1 MGQFRQISTF
11 VEVVAKGSLSAAA
24 RAEGIAPAMI
34 GRRLDALEQ
43 RLGVKLLQRT
53 TRKLALTNEG
63 AAFLEDCQRI
73 LGELEEAEA
82 AVAERSVKASGHLLI
97 SAPAG
102 FGRQHVAPLIPS
114 FVAEHRDVTVSLNL
128 NDRLVDLI
136 GEGIDVAIR
145 IASLSDSSLV
155 STKLADN
162 QRVLV
167 GSPAYLKRAGT
178 PRIPADLAKHNCLA
192 ISSEGSQRGWTFR
205 ENGKNVIL
213 KVAGNMVCNDG
224 EVLHDWALAG
234 KGLAWR
240 SMWEVGAEIASGQ
253 LVTVLDQFAA
263 PGNDIYAVFAQR
275 RHLPLR
281 IRAFVDF
288 LRHSYS
294 QPITG
299 ANALSEDAGPA
310 GASAASRLRCSPL
323 RARTDVRFSATSA
336 FATMCAGVTQE
347 QSRSLPLT
355 QSTQKRAAEP
365 IKHTQN
371 PCLTEI

>member
-11 VEVVAKGSLSAAA
+11 VEVVARGSLSAAA

-34 GRRLDALEQ
+34 GRRLDALEA

-73 LGELEEAEA
+73 LSELEEAES
-82 AVAERSVKASGHLLI
+82 AVAERSARASGHLLV

-102 FGRQHVAPLIPS
+102 FGRQHVAPLLPS
-114 FVAEHRDVTVSLNL
+114 FLAEHRDVTINLNL
-128 NDRLVDLI
+128 NDRVVDVV
-136 GEGIDVAIR
+136 GEGVDVAIR

-155 STKLADN
+155 GVKLADN

-167 GSPAYLKRAGT
+167 GSPAYFKRHGT
-178 PRIPADLAKHNCLA
+178 PLALADLAKHNCLA
-192 ISSEGSQRGWTFR
+192 ISSEGSQRGWTFL
-205 ENGKNVIL
+205 EHGKQVTL

-224 EVLHDWALAG
+224 EVLHDWAMAG

-240 SMWEVGAEIASGQ
+240 SMWEVGPEIEAGR
-253 LVTVLDQFAA
+253 LRTVLDQHAA
-263 PGNDIYAVFAQR
+263 PGSDIHAVFAQR

-288 LRHSYS
+288 LRHTYN
-294 QPITG
+294 QPG
-299 ANALSEDAGPA
+299 YWRKA
-310 GASAASRLRCSPL
+310 
-323 RARTDVRFSATSA
+323 
-336 FATMCAGVTQE
+336 
-347 QSRSLPLT
+347 
-355 QSTQKRAAEP
+355 
-365 IKHTQN
+365 
-371 PCLTEI
+371 

>member
-11 VEVVAKGSLSAAA
+11 VEVVSKGSLSAAA

-34 GRRLDALEQ
+34 GRRLDALES

-73 LGELEEAEA
+73 LAELEEAET
-82 AVAERSVKASGHLLI
+82 AVAERSAHATGHLMI

-114 FVAEHRDVTVSLNL
+114 FLAEHRDVSVTLNMS
-128 NDRLVDLI
+128 DRVVDI
-136 GEGIDVAIR
+136 VGEGIDVAIR
-145 IASLSDSSLV
+145 IASLSDSNLV
-155 STKLADN
+155 SVKLADN
-162 QRVLV
+162 ERVV
-167 GSPAYLKRAGT
+167 VAAPSYLKRHGEPKSLAE
-178 PRIPADLAKHNCLA
+178 LAKHNCLA

-205 ENGKNVIL
+205 ENGKNIVL
-213 KVAGNMVCNDG
+213 KVNGNMASNDG
-224 EVLHDWALAG
+224 QVLHDWALAG

-240 SMWEVGAEIASGQ
+240 SMWEVGSEIEAGKLQ
-253 LVTVLDQFAA
+253 TVLNEHSA

-288 LRHSYS
+288 LRHTYA
-294 QPITG
+294 QP
-299 ANALSEDAGPA
+299 DYWRKAG
-310 GASAASRLRCSPL
+310 
-323 RARTDVRFSATSA
+323 
-336 FATMCAGVTQE
+336 
-347 QSRSLPLT
+347 
-355 QSTQKRAAEP
+355 K
-365 IKHTQN
+365 
-371 PCLTEI
+371 

>member
-11 VEVVAKGSLSAAA
+11 VEVVANGSLSAAA
-24 RAEGIAPAMI
+24 RVEGIAPAMI
-34 GRRLDALEQ
+34 GRRLDALES

-73 LGELEEAEA
+73 LTELEEAES
-82 AVAERSVKASGHLLI
+82 AVAERSAHATGHLMI

-114 FVAEHRDVTVSLNL
+114 FLSEHRDVSITLNMS
-128 NDRLVDLI
+128 DRVVDI
-136 GEGIDVAIR
+136 VGEGIDVAIR

-155 STKLADN
+155 SVKLADN
-162 QRVLV
+162 QRVVV
-167 GSPAYLKRAGT
+167 GAPTYLKRHGVPQT
-178 PRIPADLAKHNCLA
+178 LADLARHNCLA

-205 ENGKNVIL
+205 DNGKNVVL
-213 KVAGNMVCNDG
+213 KVNGNMGSNDG
-224 EVLHDWALAG
+224 QVLHDWALAG

-240 SMWEVGAEIASGQ
+240 SMWEVGNEIEAGKLQ
-253 LVTVLDQFAA
+253 TVLDQHSA

-288 LRHSYS
+288 LRHTYA
-294 QPITG
+294 QP
-299 ANALSEDAGPA
+299 DYW
-310 GASAASRLRCSPL
+310 RK
-323 RARTDVRFSATSA
+323 
-336 FATMCAGVTQE
+336 
-347 QSRSLPLT
+347 SL
-355 QSTQKRAAEP
+355 K
-365 IKHTQN
+365 
-371 PCLTEI
+371 

>member
-11 VEVVAKGSLSAAA
+11 VEVVARGSLSAAA

-34 GRRLDALEQ
+34 GRRLDALET

-82 AVAERSVKASGHLLI
+82 AVAERSARASGHLLV

-102 FGRQHVAPLIPS
+102 FGRQHVAPLLPS
-114 FVAEHRDVTVSLNL
+114 FLAEHRDVSVNLNL
-128 NDRLVDLI
+128 NDRLVDVV
-136 GEGIDVAIR
+136 GEGVDVAIR
-145 IASLSDSSLV
+145 IASLSDSNLV
-155 STKLADN
+155 AVKLADN

-167 GSPAYLKRAGT
+167 GSPAYLKRHGT
-178 PRIPADLAKHNCLA
+178 PHTLADLAKHNCLP
-192 ISSEGSQRGWTFR
+192 ISSEGSQRGWTFV
-205 ENGKNVIL
+205 ENGRQVTL

-240 SMWEVGAEIASGQ
+240 SMWEVGPEIRAGR
-253 LVTVLDQFAA
+253 LCTVLDHHAA
-263 PGNDIYAVFAQR
+263 PGNDIHAVFAQR

-288 LRHSYS
+288 LRHTYNR
-294 QPITG
+294 Q
-299 ANALSEDAGPA
+299 DYWRPA
-310 GASAASRLRCSPL
+310 G
-323 RARTDVRFSATSA
+323 VRPDFS
-336 FATMCAGVTQE
+336 FGV
-347 QSRSLPLT
+347 
-355 QSTQKRAAEP
+355 
-365 IKHTQN
+365 
-371 PCLTEI
+371 